1 MSLLAG
7 RLSQAAC
14 LHGYLAIPKQGKGK
28 VMEISRMVALDE
40 GAEKFFQNFM
50 KALEGASL
58 YGDPKVRLDGSSGGT
73 LLELIWKIGDE

>member
-1 MSLLAG
+1 
-7 RLSQAAC
+7 
-14 LHGYLAIPKQGKGK
+14 
-28 VMEISRMVALDE
+28 MVALDE